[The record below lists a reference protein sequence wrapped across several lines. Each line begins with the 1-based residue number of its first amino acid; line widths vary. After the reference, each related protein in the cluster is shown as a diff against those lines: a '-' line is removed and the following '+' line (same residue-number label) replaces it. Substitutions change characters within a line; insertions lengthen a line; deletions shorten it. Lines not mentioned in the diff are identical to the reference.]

1 MRQQIESERLRIHG
15 ALQPI
20 NAEPSFP
27 VMTVAMIVGTL
38 GTLAFVLGH

>member
-1 MRQQIESERLRIHG
+1 MRQQIEAERQRIHG
-15 ALQPI
+15 SLQPI
-20 NAEPSFP
+20 SPEPSFP